1 MMHKNDRIQN
11 IAVLLTQV
19 IVVFVL
25 WLFFVRINPVIPYD
39 GDDWYF
45 AGAMRWPFPLWGVFN
60 PSKVLP
66 ETIEPLCGYI
76 AAYIVY
82 PITGDYIRSL
92 SLVMGLCVALICYL
106 LCWFVYKYTRKTLN
120 ITVFRAL
127 SIELIV
133 FVSLFLIFKQRTS
146 ESYYALWSSDI
157 NCCFNYVVPGM
168 LNGIMVLALE
178 LHRFCDERKNDSFI
192 NGLLLV
198 GVYFA
203 MFSNIEL
210 NILLAV
216 YAAVKILIHL
226 LDNTFK
232 THRMD
237 FRLLIKENSWCIVIL
252 FFWVVTLIFEFNGGR
267 AKVVS
272 GESFWAQSFSATFI
286 QMKSFAK
293 NINLVFGFVVVILF
307 ISSVVLSEIG
317 AKKNEFDKRIRNAL
331 REAVLIGAI
340 VFVYLFLI
348 FTKLGGTYASR
359 PDCMWALQFIAYWLL
374 AISLAEIV
382 SKLQF
387 IRKALPLCILTMCIC
402 AFNLNYPFV
411 SCHGGR
417 DYATCKALDEYIIDQ
432 IVEADSQGLSYVEV
446 KVPLEQNSSNWPH
459 PYNMAQWMQ
468 NTLYA
473 HGIINSRI
481 KVVFVPDPSVN
492 DLFYSRDGVSME
504 PFTDLEGW

>member
-1 MMHKNDRIQN
+1 M
-11 IAVLLTQV
+11 
-19 IVVFVL
+19 
-25 WLFFVRINPVIPYD
+25 
-39 GDDWYF
+39 
-45 AGAMRWPFPLWGVFN
+45 
-60 PSKVLP
+60 
-66 ETIEPLCGYI
+66 
-76 AAYIVY
+76 
-82 PITGDYIRSL
+82 
-92 SLVMGLCVALICYL
+92 
-106 LCWFVYKYTRKTLN
+106 
-120 ITVFRAL
+120 
-127 SIELIV
+127 
-133 FVSLFLIFKQRTS
+133 
-146 ESYYALWSSDI
+146 
-157 NCCFNYVVPGM
+157 
-168 LNGIMVLALE
+168 
-178 LHRFCDERKNDSFI
+178 
-192 NGLLLV
+192 
-198 GVYFA
+198 
-203 MFSNIEL
+203 
-210 NILLAV
+210 
-216 YAAVKILIHL
+216 
-226 LDNTFK
+226 DNTFK

-307 ISSVVLSEIG
+307 ISSFVLSEIG
-317 AKKNEFDKRIRNAL
+317 AKKSEFDKRIRNAL

-417 DYATCKALDEYIIDQ
+417 DYATCKALDEYIINQ